1 MFDRRLIREK
11 RSASLLGGILTGVL
25 AMLFVMAFAFPAFA
39 FSTGATPFSYS
50 GKVVAID
57 NADRIVTVQAGPND
71 QQIFRMSDHATV
83 SKCGKLES
91 FGNLKIGDNVTI
103 AYYETGDNNFVA
115 NDMSLAP
122 LMGQHC

>member
-1 MFDRRLIREK
+1 MFDRRTIRGK

-91 FGNLKIGDNVTI
+91 LSNLKIGDEVTI

>member
-1 MFDRRLIREK
+1 
-11 RSASLLGGILTGVL
+11 
-25 AMLFVMAFAFPAFA
+25 MLFVMAFAFPAFA

-91 FGNLKIGDNVTI
+91 LSNLKIGDEVTI